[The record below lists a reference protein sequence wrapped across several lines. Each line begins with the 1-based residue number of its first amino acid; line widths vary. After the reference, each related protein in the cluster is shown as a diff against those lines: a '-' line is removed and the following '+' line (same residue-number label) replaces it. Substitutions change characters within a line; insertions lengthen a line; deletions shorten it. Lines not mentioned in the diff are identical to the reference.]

1 MFEMIVATAG
11 AGGVRIEITADVE
24 GTAYPGQP
32 INYTFKI
39 SGVPVG
45 KKVYWSMYEDYATK
59 TVGADRLYDGVTSG
73 VLTVTGLP
81 ITVSKRVLG
90 ETLQG
95 RKLMMRAALT
105 AAEADNPDTALAS
118 SPEIVIGKS
127 PTGSS
132 TASFTVP
139 ANVYALT
146 VSLSGAGGGGSG
158 GAPSGSFRYYTGGKG
173 GNGVIYSG
181 VVYVKPGTTVSL
193 SKGTGGQGRGPGLA
207 GQDGGGTSLSGL
219 VLPSATVS
227 GQGGGGGG
235 IGDNQTG
242 VSGRVGSPN
251 GSGAA
256 GGAGGARDQGT
267 GGTGSPGYGTLT
279 WGL

>member
-45 KKVYWSMYEDYATK
+45 KKVYWSMYEDYTAK
-59 TVGADRLYDGVTSG
+59 TIGADRLYDGVTSG
-73 VLTVTGLP
+73 VLTITGFP
-81 ITVSKRVLG
+81 ITVAKRVMG
-90 ETLQG
+90 KTLQG
-95 RKLMMRAALT
+95 RKLVMRAALT

-127 PTGSS
+127 PTGSA
-132 TASFTVP
+132 TATTTVP
-139 ANVYALT
+139 TNVYAMT
-146 VSLSGAGGGGSG
+146 VSLSGAGGGGAG

-193 SKGTGGQGRGPGLA
+193 SKGTGGAGRPPGQA
-207 GQDGGGTSLSGL
+207 GYSGGGTSLSGL
-219 VLPSATVS
+219 VLPTTSVSA
-227 GQGGGGGG
+227 QGGGGGY

-267 GGTGSPGYGTLT
+267 GGTGSPGYGTIT